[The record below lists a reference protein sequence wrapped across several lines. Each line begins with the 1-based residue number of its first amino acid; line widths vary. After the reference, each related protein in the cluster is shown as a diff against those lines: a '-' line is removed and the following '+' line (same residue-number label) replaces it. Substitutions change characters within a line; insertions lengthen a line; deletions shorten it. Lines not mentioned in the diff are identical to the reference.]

1 MDSLK
6 LLLVASLILAVGF
19 RPVEA
24 DAQESGEHEWTN
36 VTELSFLL
44 SGGNAGASS
53 LGLRNAVR
61 RTAPNGEL
69 RIDLAAIRTD
79 AIRSTR
85 VAEGADS
92 DDYVVREDRERDRT
106 VERYSIQLRYDRNL
120 SDRFYA
126 FGGSGW
132 DRNEPGGFEHR
143 TVTVLGAGSR
153 WGPGGDE
160 WRLRVGY
167 GVTYTVQRDVTP
179 DPDRD
184 DSFAGAR
191 LTLDHE
197 YHFSEGAR
205 AESSWTIDGNAQ
217 RMRDFRGDLTTS
229 VSSQLGSR
237 LALQTTVQL
246 LWDNDPPL
254 ERLPLL
260 GPDGEASAEDVL
272 EPLRR
277 LDHSLSVGLAITL

>member
-1 MDSLK
+1 MDNLK
-6 LLLVASLILAVGF
+6 LPLVVSLVLAAGIA
-19 RPVEA
+19 PVEA
-24 DAQESGEHEWTN
+24 DAQQPVEREWTN
-36 VTELSFLL
+36 VTELSLLL

-53 LGLRNAVR
+53 LGLRNGVR

-85 VAEGADS
+85 VAEGTGT

-106 VERYSIQLRYDRNL
+106 VERYSIQFRYDRNL

-143 TVTVLGAGSR
+143 TVTVVGAGSR

-179 DPDRD
+179 DPDRG

-191 LTLDHE
+191 LTFDHE
-197 YHFSEGAR
+197 YHFSEGTR
-205 AESSWTIDGNAQ
+205 TESNWIIDGNAQ

-237 LALQTTVQL
+237 MALQTTVQL

-260 GPDGEASAEDVL
+260 GPDGEASAENVL
-272 EPLRR
+272 VPLRR